1 MWSSQIDLISFS
13 CQREQIGLI
22 QLKHCKPGHYF
33 TLKNQR
39 FLSVTITIAP
49 LFVENNSNYQEII
62 MNKAQ
67 LIIQDISAAL
77 IKDQFNT
84 VHLVIF
90 FLIVNRFSRS
100 LADKQIMR
108 LVVQKESD

>member
-1 MWSSQIDLISFS
+1 
-13 CQREQIGLI
+13 
-22 QLKHCKPGHYF
+22 
-33 TLKNQR
+33 
-39 FLSVTITIAP
+39 
-49 LFVENNSNYQEII
+49 

-84 VHLVIF
+84 VHFF

-100 LADKQIMR
+100 PADKQIMR
-108 LVVQKESD
+108 LVLQKESD

>member
-1 MWSSQIDLISFS
+1 
-13 CQREQIGLI
+13 
-22 QLKHCKPGHYF
+22 
-33 TLKNQR
+33 
-39 FLSVTITIAP
+39 
-49 LFVENNSNYQEII
+49 

-77 IKDQFNT
+77 IKEQFNT

-108 LVVQKESD
+108 LVLQKESD

>member
-1 MWSSQIDLISFS
+1 M
-13 CQREQIGLI
+13 
-22 QLKHCKPGHYF
+22 
-33 TLKNQR
+33 
-39 FLSVTITIAP
+39 TITIAW
-49 LFVENNSNYQEII
+49 LLVENNFNYQEII

-77 IKDQFNT
+77 IKEQFNT

-108 LVVQKESD
+108 LVLQTESD

>member
-1 MWSSQIDLISFS
+1 
-13 CQREQIGLI
+13 
-22 QLKHCKPGHYF
+22 
-33 TLKNQR
+33 
-39 FLSVTITIAP
+39 
-49 LFVENNSNYQEII
+49 

-108 LVVQKESD
+108 LEVQKESD

>member
-1 MWSSQIDLISFS
+1 M
-13 CQREQIGLI
+13 
-22 QLKHCKPGHYF
+22 
-33 TLKNQR
+33 
-39 FLSVTITIAP
+39 TITIAW
-49 LFVENNSNYQEII
+49 LLVENNFNYQEII

-77 IKDQFNT
+77 IKEQFNT

-108 LVVQKESD
+108 LVLQKESD

>member
-1 MWSSQIDLISFS
+1 MRFSQINMITFS
-13 CQREQIGLI
+13 CQWEQTGLI
-22 QLKHCKPGHYF
+22 QLKHSKSGHYF

-39 FLSVTITIAP
+39 FLSVTITIA
-49 LFVENNSNYQEII
+49 LLLAENNSNYQEII

-90 FLIVNRFSRS
+90 FFNC
-100 LADKQIMR
+100 
-108 LVVQKESD
+108 E